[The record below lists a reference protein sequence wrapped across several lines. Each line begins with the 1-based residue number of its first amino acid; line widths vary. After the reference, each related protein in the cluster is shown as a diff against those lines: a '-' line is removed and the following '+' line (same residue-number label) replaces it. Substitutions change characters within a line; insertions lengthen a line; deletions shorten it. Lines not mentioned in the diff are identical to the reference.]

1 MQSLLYQNAAMLSKP
16 DALKALRAS
25 FKKERVVM
33 LPDIYALL
41 GTTSR
46 MSAFRRLRDLNYL
59 SSFSHV
65 GRYYTLPGVT
75 NFDPQGLWFYEE
87 VGFSRFGNLKETV
100 IHLVDQSVAGKTH
113 EELEKQLHLRVHNT
127 LLDLVHSGKIARE
140 ALEGVFV
147 YLSICADRAQQQLV
161 RRREGVGDTAQDVLP
176 DGIVIEVLAEIIR
189 GNRVQIDQSA
199 ILSRLAQKGIR
210 ITALQLN
217 QLCIRLDLKKTLG
230 FPS

>member
-1 MQSLLYQNAAMLSKP
+1 MLSKP

-25 FKKERVVM
+25 FKKKRVVM
-33 LPDIYALL
+33 LPDITALL
-41 GTTSR
+41 DTTSR

-65 GRYYTLPGVT
+65 GRYYTLPSVT

-127 LLDLVHSGKIARE
+127 LLDLVRSGKIARE
-140 ALEGVFV
+140 VLEGVFV
-147 YLSICADRAQQQLV
+147 YLSIYADRAQQQLV
-161 RRREGVGDTAQDVLP
+161 HRHEGVGDTAQDILP

-189 GNRVQIDQSA
+189 GNRVQIDQSS
-199 ILSRLAQKGIR
+199 ILSRLAQKEIR

-217 QLCIRLDLKKTLG
+217 QLCTRLGLKKTLD

>member
-1 MQSLLYQNAAMLSKP
+1 MLSKP

-100 IHLVDQSVAGKTH
+100 IHLIDQSVAGKTH

-127 LLDLVHSGKIARE
+127 LLELVRSGKIARE
-140 ALEGVFV
+140 AFEGVFV
-147 YLSICADRAQQQLV
+147 YLSLCADRVQQQLV
-161 RRREGVGDTAQDVLP
+161 NRREGVGDTAQDVLP

-189 GNRVQIDQSA
+189 GNRVQIDQSI

-210 ITALQLN
+210 ISALQLN

>member
-1 MQSLLYQNAAMLSKP
+1 V
-16 DALKALRAS
+16 LKALRGF
-25 FKKERVVM
+25 FKKKRVAM

-46 MSAFRRLRDLNYL
+46 MSAFRRLRELDYL

-65 GRYYTLPGVT
+65 GRYYTLPGVA

-113 EELEKQLHLRVHNT
+113 EELEQQLRLRVHNT
-127 LLDLVHSGKIARE
+127 LLELVRSGKLTRE
-140 ALEGVFV
+140 AFEGVFV
-147 YLSICADRAQQQLV
+147 YLSRRSDRAQQQLV
-161 RRREGVGDTAQDVLP
+161 RRREGVGDSAQDVLP

-189 GNRVQIDQSA
+189 SNRVQIDQSA
-199 ILSRLAQKGIR
+199 LLSWLTKRGIR
-210 ITALQLN
+210 ISASQLQR
-217 QLCIRLDLKKTLG
+217 LCARLGLKKTLG
-230 FPS
+230 FA

>member
-1 MQSLLYQNAAMLSKP
+1 MLSKP

-87 VGFSRFGNLKETV
+87 VGFSRCGNLKETV

-127 LLDLVHSGKIARE
+127 LLELVRSGKIARE
-140 ALEGVFV
+140 AFEGVFV
-147 YLSICADRAQQQLV
+147 YLSLCADRVQQQLV
-161 RRREGVGDTAQDVLP
+161 NRREGVGDTAQDVLP

-189 GNRVQIDQSA
+189 GNRVQIDQSI

-210 ITALQLN
+210 ISALQLN

-230 FPS
+230 FQS

>member
-1 MQSLLYQNAAMLSKP
+1 MLSKP

-127 LLDLVHSGKIARE
+127 LLELVRSGKIARE
-140 ALEGVFV
+140 AFEGVFV
-147 YLSICADRAQQQLV
+147 YLSLCADRVQQQLV
-161 RRREGVGDTAQDVLP
+161 NRREGVGDTAQDVLP

-189 GNRVQIDQSA
+189 GNRVQIDQSI

-210 ITALQLN
+210 ISALQLN

>member
-1 MQSLLYQNAAMLSKP
+1 MLTKP
-16 DALKALRAS
+16 DALKVLRAF
-25 FKKERVVM
+25 FKKKRVAM

-46 MSAFRRLRDLNYL
+46 MSAFRRLRELDYL

-65 GRYYTLPGVT
+65 GRYYTLPTVA

-87 VGFSRFGNLKETV
+87 VGFSHFGNLKETV
-100 IHLVDQSVAGKTH
+100 IHLVDQSAAGKTH
-113 EELEKQLHLRVHNT
+113 EELEKQLRLRVHNT
-127 LLDLVHSGKIARE
+127 LLDLVRSGKIARE
-140 ALEGVFV
+140 AFEGVFV
-147 YLSICADRAQQQLV
+147 YLSMHTDRAQQQV
-161 RRREGVGDTAQDVLP
+161 VCRREGVGDSVQDVLP

-199 ILSRLAQKGIR
+199 ILSRLAERGIR

-217 QLCIRLDLKKTLG
+217 QLCTRLGLKKTLG
-230 FPS
+230 FT

>member
-1 MQSLLYQNAAMLSKP
+1 MLSKP
-16 DALKALRAS
+16 DALKALRGF
-25 FKKERVVM
+25 FKKKRVAM

-46 MSAFRRLRDLNYL
+46 MSAFRRLRELDYL

-65 GRYYTLPGVT
+65 GRYYTLPGVA

-113 EELEKQLHLRVHNT
+113 EELEQQLRLRVHNT
-127 LLDLVHSGKIARE
+127 LLELVRSGKLTRE
-140 ALEGVFV
+140 AFEGVFV
-147 YLSICADRAQQQLV
+147 YLSRRSDRAQQQLV
-161 RRREGVGDTAQDVLP
+161 RRREGVGDSAQDVLP

-189 GNRVQIDQSA
+189 SNRVQIDQSA
-199 ILSRLAQKGIR
+199 LLSWLTKRGIR
-210 ITALQLN
+210 ISASQLQR
-217 QLCIRLDLKKTLG
+217 LCARLGLKKTLG
-230 FPS
+230 FA